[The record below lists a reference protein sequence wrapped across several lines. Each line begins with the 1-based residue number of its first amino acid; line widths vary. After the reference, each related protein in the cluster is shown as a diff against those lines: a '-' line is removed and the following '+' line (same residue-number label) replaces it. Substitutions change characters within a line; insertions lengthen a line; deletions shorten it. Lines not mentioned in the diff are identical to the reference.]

1 MSVTPINRSTLNLSW
16 TPRVSWPDCR
26 IDSFNVF
33 ITKINTSQTVYVLEN
48 LTGDS
53 VEVSRFNFTD
63 SDHLQPCTEFN
74 FSISAVSA
82 TNGESDPRY
91 ITGGFDEG
99 IKILCIELLI
109 YTLII

>member
-1 MSVTPINRSTLNLSW
+1 MSVTPINRLTLNLSW
-16 TPRVSWPDCR
+16 TPSLSWPDCQL
-26 IDSFNVF
+26 DSFNVS
-33 ITKINTSQTVYVLEN
+33 ITKISTSQRVYILEN

-82 TNGESDPRY
+82 TNGESDPSY

-109 YTLII
+109 YTL